1 MTGFKN
7 RERASTPSKVHCQN
21 NTFHK
26 FEVGTLPLNGLINEK
41 LNGVGKPQ
49 SETKKNGNWRTGEK
63 DEIESFFTHEIVG
76 RFHVDVCVD

>member
-49 SETKKNGNWRTGEK
+49 SETKKT
-63 DEIESFFTHEIVG
+63 EIEEQVRRMKSSLFLLTKLS
-76 RFHVDVCVD
+76 DDSM

>member
-26 FEVGTLPLNGLINEK
+26 FQVGTLPLNGLINEK

-49 SETKKNGNWRTGEK
+49 SETKKNGN
-63 DEIESFFTHEIVG
+63 
-76 RFHVDVCVD
+76 